1 MKPIYMKKYITILF
15 ALLFAC
21 LTGYAEN
28 AKRCSSQDIPM
39 NMRKDYIRQATDMLH
54 TYYTQLP
61 LNIGN
66 LMVQNVFVER
76 FMQDGKNSYMPE
88 FLPQMKDSQNFLS
101 ASQYMQELNKIFAEK
116 EEECSFQIR
125 DVSISPEDFFTANM
139 VSCYVKATYKLDIL
153 HKDERMATRE
163 CEAYCLFP
171 RALVSIDVKLMQVQP
186 VNGNDFQ
193 LVKPAIEKAA
203 DVSPPMTEA
212 IQTSMRTVST
222 ELNSKP
228 AVTAQTDLWHYL
240 THPQGGYFLLLCLLL
255 AIALWTCW
263 VCLNDSIKIADI
275 TFGVFLLA
283 IAIGCYALIGVGLY
297 YTMPLM
303 PHWMKG
309 FETIWFWLVC
319 IICSLICIFSLF
331 DIKNCYQMSILSG
344 IVSLIAGWMI
354 YNS

>member
-1 MKPIYMKKYITILF
+1 MNKYITILF
-15 ALLFAC
+15 AIFFSC
-21 LTGYAEN
+21 LNGYAEK

-76 FMQDGKNSYMPE
+76 FMQAEKNSYMPE

-101 ASQYMQELNKIFAEK
+101 ASQYMQELNKVFADK

-139 VSCYVKATYKLDIL
+139 VSCYVKATYKLDL
-153 HKDERMATRE
+153 FHNEERIATRE

-186 VNGNDFQ
+186 VKGNDFL

-203 DVSPPMTEA
+203 DVSPPVTEA
-212 IQTSMRTVST
+212 IQTDTRTVSKEQYNET
-222 ELNSKP
+222 
-228 AVTAQTDLWHYL
+228 AVVPRLGLWHYL
-240 THPQGGYFLLLCLLL
+240 THPQGGYLLLLYLLL
-255 AIALWTCW
+255 GISLYICW
-263 VCLNDSIKIADI
+263 AGTEND
-275 TFGVFLLA
+275 TFDYNTFLA
-283 IAIGCYALIGVGLY
+283 IGFCMILAIGCYALVGIGLY
-297 YTMPLM
+297 YTVPLM
-303 PHWMKG
+303 PEWMRG
-309 FETIWFWLVC
+309 IEYVWYWVVG
-319 IICSLICIFSLF
+319 IICSLLF
-331 DIKNCYQMSILSG
+331 IIGCSDLKENYKLIILSG
-344 IVSLIAGWMI
+344 IVSAIAGWMI
-354 YNS
+354 YIS